1 MTAILRIEK
10 ASFEN
15 DAWTREH
22 FHAYLSAPH
31 NFLFLVAMKYEE
43 IAGYA
48 IAFHNRVRSELD
60 SIAVA
65 PAHRGGGIATALMRR
80 LCVLLR
86 LRGVSSMSLMVR
98 LDNSAAIALY
108 RKLGFTRERRIN
120 SYYEDG
126 APAWRMKTEL

>member
-1 MTAILRIEK
+1 
-10 ASFEN
+10 
-15 DAWTREH
+15 
-22 FHAYLSAPH
+22 
-31 NFLFLVAMKYEE
+31 MKYEE

-48 IAFHNRVRSELD
+48 IAFHNHKRSELD

-80 LCVLLR
+80 LGVLLR

-98 LDNSAAIALY
+98 VDNSAAIALY

-126 APAWRMKTEL
+126 APAWRMKIQL